1 MDRSASPVA
10 LRPMNQVARAARVA
24 PVLNP
29 ARVRSARELLG
40 LTQGQ
45 VAERAGLSTATISNL
60 EAGKSRPTAA
70 NLAALAE
77 ATDFPVEYFAHH
89 RGDGDFEG
97 FFRSLRSSPLRDRR
111 RATAWAHLVHDLA
124 GALETEVRLPQV
136 AIPELPTNEDTSW
149 EEIEAIAGEV
159 RRQWG
164 VEPGPIGHV
173 VALIERHGPV
183 AAALPLDRL
192 DLDAFS
198 IWFSDRP
205 VIVLGRDKRVAARSR
220 FDAAHELGHLVMH
233 GQEHVGTR
241 LAEKQAH
248 QFAAAFLMPAEEIR
262 DELPRQA
269 SWPVLMQLKVTWKA
283 SLQALLMR
291 AKTLGV
297 MTEARY
303 VQAMKQV
310 SARGWRKD
318 EPGDDQLGPPEL
330 PQLLEA
336 AVGQLA
342 SRGTSLEELAMR
354 QGLPLGHLNEILDE
368 SLDRRPTVEF

>member
-1 MDRSASPVA
+1 MS
-10 LRPMNQVARAARVA
+10 QVTRAARVA

-29 ARVRSARELLG
+29 GRVRLARELLG

-45 VAERAGLSTATISNL
+45 IAELADLSTATISNI

-70 NLAALAE
+70 NLATIADV
-77 ATDFPVEYFAHH
+77 TGFPVEFFAHH
-89 RGDGDFEG
+89 RGDGDYEG

-124 GALETEVRLPQV
+124 VALDTGVRLPAV
-136 AIPELPTNEDTSW
+136 TIPELRTSEEATV
-149 EEIEAIAGEV
+149 EEIEEIAGEV
-159 RRQWG
+159 RRRWD

-173 VALIERHGPV
+173 VGLIERHGAV

-205 VIVLGRDKRVAARSR
+205 VLVLGRDKRVAARSR

-233 GQEHVGTR
+233 GPEHVGTR
-241 LAEKQAH
+241 IAEKQAH
-248 QFAAAFLMPAEEIR
+248 QFAAAFLMPANEIR
-262 DELPRQA
+262 GDLPRQA
-269 SWPVLMQLKVTWKA
+269 NWPELMRLKVTWKA

-297 MTEARY
+297 MTDARY

-310 SARGWRKD
+310 SARGWRKT

-330 PQLLEA
+330 PRLLEVAISQLEAHGTTLSDLA
-336 AVGQLA
+336 AQA
-342 SRGTSLEELAMR
+342 
-354 QGLPLGHLNEILDE
+354 GLPLGHLREILAE
-368 SLDRRPTVEF
+368 SVDRRPIVEL